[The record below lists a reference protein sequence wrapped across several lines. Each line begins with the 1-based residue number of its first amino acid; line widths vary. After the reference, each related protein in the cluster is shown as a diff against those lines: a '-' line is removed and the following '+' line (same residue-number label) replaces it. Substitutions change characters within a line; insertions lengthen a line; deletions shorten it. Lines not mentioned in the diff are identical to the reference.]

1 MPFDVKN
8 VFFTR
13 FPVSWIDAP
22 EAENIWQFAV
32 ILVLVPTLCRGGR
45 GGTRLYD
52 ILSGTRLPGTRS
64 ICIVFVL
71 VYEIWH
77 KVSIPTLAQG

>member
-1 MPFDVKN
+1 MVEPTTPFIKLI
-8 VFFTR
+8 T
-13 FPVSWIDAP
+13 IMHIA
-22 EAENIWQFAV
+22 IWQFAV